1 MMDSGVGFD
10 DELTDEDVSEEY
22 QQVPEKGKEKEK
34 EKEDARGGR
43 VIPGGNR
50 QPDGDVGVAA
60 AAS

>member
-22 QQVPEKGKEKEK
+22 QQVLEKGKEK